1 MITGCNIWMIC
12 LKLNWFFY
20 DPSWMLE
27 LSEFVWMI
35 RSSVWVGFNNFLLID
50 ATDRSKISS
59 VQKRLFFAVS
69 LYPLSFF
76 ADTPFKLFK
85 WKVTWNYVD
94 SQINIYEI
102 ACLRFWKEISPSYFL
117 QPSPPIQSR
126 YLWNKYLLKNLNI
139 NFNKKIK
146 TSPPFLFFSNLEQKW
161 GCMGIQWE
169 PVLALNLFF
178 SRTFNIFTCDLYRYS
193 SYWYPGLKQLLDRFH
208 YSELLL

>member
-1 MITGCNIWMIC
+1 MFAKNECGFSQI
-12 LKLNWFFY
+12 LQ
-20 DPSWMLE
+20 

-35 RSSVWVGFNNFLLID
+35 RSSVWVVFNNFLLID

-169 PVLALNLFF
+169 PVLALNFFF
-178 SRTFNIFTCDLYRYS
+178 SRTFNIFYLWFVS
-193 SYWYPGLKQLLDRFH
+193 LLF
-208 YSELLL
+208 LLIPRVKTVTGPFPLLRVTSLTE